1 MISDYLNKLVY
12 SRGGRV
18 LAHVVFWWLSLA
30 FLMVFFARIS
40 SDYGFSLRFACLM
53 LPVAMGTTY
62 FINYSLVPKY
72 LLTRNY
78 GKFGLYFVYTLIVSM
93 YFQMWVI
100 ALTYISIAE
109 YNYEKLGPVAGD
121 FIFQPVGLYSIVLL
135 GVALKLLRLWMKAER
150 ERAELK
156 SASLEAALKL
166 KEAELQL
173 LKGQIHPHFLFNTL
187 NNLYGLALEKSDVLP
202 VSILRL
208 SELLDF
214 LLYRSNK
221 PLVPLADEIK
231 LMSDYIAL
239 EELRFEERLRLE
251 LDIQANGNDC
261 SIAPFLLFPFV
272 ENAFKHGFMQDDQQL
287 FLSISIQTKGE
298 RLYLAVTNSFS
309 ENERGTGQLGGVGL
323 SNVRKRLELLYPGS
337 HELRIENDEQHF
349 IVNLELDLKS
359 KGDAGSDS

>member
-1 MISDYLNKLVY
+1 
-12 SRGGRV
+12 
-18 LAHVVFWWLSLA
+18 
-30 FLMVFFARIS
+30 
-40 SDYGFSLRFACLM
+40 
-53 LPVAMGTTY
+53 
-62 FINYSLVPKY
+62 
-72 LLTRNY
+72 
-78 GKFGLYFVYTLIVSM
+78 
-93 YFQMWVI
+93 
-100 ALTYISIAE
+100 
-109 YNYEKLGPVAGD
+109 
-121 FIFQPVGLYSIVLL
+121 
-135 GVALKLLRLWMKAER
+135 KAER

-231 LMSDYIAL
+231 LMRDYIAL

-251 LDIQANGNDC
+251 LDIQANGNEC

-287 FLSISIQTKGE
+287 FLSISIHTKGE
-298 RLYLAVTNSFS
+298 RLYLTVANSFS
-309 ENERGTGQLGGVGL
+309 KNEKEAGQLGGVGL

-337 HELRIENDEQHF
+337 HELRIGNNEQHF
-349 IVNLELDLKS
+349 IVNLELDLKT
-359 KGDAGSDS
+359 KDDVGSDS